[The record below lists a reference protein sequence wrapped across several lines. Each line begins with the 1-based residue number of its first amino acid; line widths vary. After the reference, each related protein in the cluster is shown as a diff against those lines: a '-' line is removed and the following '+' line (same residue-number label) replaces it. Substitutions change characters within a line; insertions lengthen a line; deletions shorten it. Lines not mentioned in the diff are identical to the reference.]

1 MATEARKPPGAPAE
15 TGTRTYSIG
24 EAADILGISIQSLR
38 LYERLGLIVPLRR
51 SSRHRRY
58 TESDIERVRCLRRAL
73 DRTQVTL
80 DSIVTVF
87 SRLRC
92 WEIMGCT
99 AEERE
104 NCPAFHNAEAPC
116 WISSGK
122 DWACRSEK
130 CHDCPVY
137 RSIGN
142 APVLHT
148 SALQET
154 FAPLRTQS

>member
-1 MATEARKPPGAPAE
+1 MGQVGKLHPPMATEARKAPAGLAE
-15 TGTRTYSIG
+15 AGTRTYSIG

-58 TESDIERVRCLRRAL
+58 TELDIERVRCLRRAL

-80 DSIVTVF
+80 DSIVTLF

-92 WEIMGCT
+92 WEIMGCA
-99 AEERE
+99 AEKRE
-104 NCPAFHNAEAPC
+104 NCPAFHNPGAPC

-142 APVLHT
+142 APVLRA
-148 SALQET
+148 SVL
-154 FAPLRTQS
+154 